1 MACKWEPSN
10 SRENDMKRYEPET
23 PRAAV
28 AVTAVVMTLATAS
41 VMVVAPATI
50 QTDADREALVARMQA
65 PATEVT
71 INPARIDVVAT
82 RESGNTWKQAS
93 R

>member
-1 MACKWEPSN
+1 
-10 SRENDMKRYEPET
+10 MKRYEPET